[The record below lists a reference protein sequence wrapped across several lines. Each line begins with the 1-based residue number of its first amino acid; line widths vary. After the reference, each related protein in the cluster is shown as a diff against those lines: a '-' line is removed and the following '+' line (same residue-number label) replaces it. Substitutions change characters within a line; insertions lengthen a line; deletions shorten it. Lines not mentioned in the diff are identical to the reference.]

1 MSGGNVAGGSA
12 ANAVDGAAAEAKT
25 VGPPADANAVGDP
38 SESANAVG
46 EPVQASAGNGVPA
59 DAGYRERMR
68 VSATLFGRASE
79 IIPGGAGSS
88 ARTVKFG
95 WKPYP
100 PFITG
105 GAGSRITDADGHE
118 YVDYLLGLGPMI
130 LGHRHPQVTAAVT
143 AAINDFGTCPGLP
156 YELEIE
162 AARKVV
168 EAVPGIEMVR
178 FSNSGSEVVGTAV
191 RLARA
196 FTGRRVVLRFEG
208 HYHGWQDTVYW
219 SNHVD
224 PRLAGPVTSP
234 RPVAMGPGVPSEL
247 EDTLIVLNWNDPE
260 AIERMMSERG
270 EEIAAII
277 TEPAVFNTGCIL
289 PEPGYLELLREL
301 AIQHGSL
308 LIFDEVITGFR
319 FARGG
324 AQEFYGVTPD
334 LTTLAKGLGGGFPVA
349 AIGGRRDVMGM
360 IADGRY
366 SHSGTYNAN
375 AVQTAAVSATM
386 DILAEPGLYER
397 QRALGDRL
405 AEGLRA
411 LAAEA
416 GLPVRVEGLGT
427 VFQLWFTDRPIRNWR
442 DAERYADEAMFER
455 WFHAMLA
462 RGVLFHPSQY
472 ENLFVSLV
480 HTEHDIDVTL
490 AVAGDSMREIARAAS
505 A

>member
-1 MSGGNVAGGSA
+1 VSGGNLVDEPAPLGGGVTA
-12 ANAVDGAAAEAKT
+12 DGPPTAWPVGNGAAAA
-25 VGPPADANAVGDP
+25 AA
-38 SESANAVG
+38 
-46 EPVQASAGNGVPA
+46 
-59 DAGYRERMR
+59 YRERMSR
-68 VSATLFGRASE
+68 SADLFARASE
-79 IIPGGAGSS
+79 VIPGGAGSS

-100 PFITG
+100 PFIAG
-105 GAGSRITDADGHE
+105 GSGSRITDADGHE

-130 LGHRHPQVTAAVT
+130 LGHRHPVVTAAVT
-143 AAINDFGTCPGLP
+143 AAINEFGTCPGLP

-168 EAVPGIEMVR
+168 DAVPGIEMVR

-196 FTGRRVVLRFEG
+196 YTGRRIILRFEG

-224 PRLAGPVTSP
+224 PQLAGPASSP
-234 RPVAMGPGVPSEL
+234 RPVPMGPGVPSEL
-247 EDTLIVLNWNDPE
+247 EDTLIVLSWNDPE
-260 AIERMMSERG
+260 SVERVMAERG
-270 EEIAAII
+270 DEIAAII

-301 AIQHGSL
+301 TTRSGAL

-324 AQEFYGVTPD
+324 AQELYGVTPD

-349 AIGGRRDVMGM
+349 AIGGSREVMEM

-386 DILAEPGLYER
+386 DVLAEPGLYER

-405 AEGLRA
+405 ARGLRE
-411 LAAEA
+411 LAEEA

-427 VFQLWFTDRPIRNWR
+427 VFQLWFTDRPIRDWR
-442 DAERYADEAMFER
+442 DAERYADEPRYER
-455 WFHAMLA
+455 WFHAMLR

-480 HTEHDIDVTL
+480 HTDRDIDATL
-490 AVAGDSMREIARAAS
+490 TAAQDSMREIAEVAA